1 MGEDLHADIGSVND
15 IIYHLAAQCIYLH
28 NAFQDHLPR
37 YV

>member
-15 IIYHLAAQCIYLH
+15 IYHLAAQCIYLH

-37 YV
+37 YA